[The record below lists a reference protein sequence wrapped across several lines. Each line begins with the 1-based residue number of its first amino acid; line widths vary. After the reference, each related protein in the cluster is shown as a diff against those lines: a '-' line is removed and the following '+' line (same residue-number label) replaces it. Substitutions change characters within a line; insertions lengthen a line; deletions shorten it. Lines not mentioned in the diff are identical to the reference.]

1 MRAPALIVLLAAAA
15 GSGAVESPHG
25 AIALECTTC
34 HTTTAWTLR
43 VGAAFD
49 HARDSAW
56 PLEGQ
61 HRDVA
66 CGVCHIDLKFAG
78 SPTSCAGCHLDV
90 HQGSLGPACEDCHSP
105 ARWLD
110 LPALTRR
117 HDQSGFPLIG
127 AHRDAACSACHTGSG
142 AWQFTGT
149 PLDCAACHLPDWQA
163 TSRPPHEES
172 GLGRDCA
179 TCHGARRWTDTP
191 GFAHAAFPLRGA
203 HAAASCLTCHA
214 GGQYSGLPTECW
226 GCHEPAYR
234 ATTNPDHELS
244 QFGQDC
250 RACHGESAWS
260 PSTFDHAGTD
270 FPLTGAHAAIS
281 CASCHVDGQYQGTP
295 ADCWSCHQADYV
307 QAINPDHQ
315 AGQYPQDCAVCHT
328 TSAWQPASFNHN
340 STDFPLTGAH
350 VTIACAACHVSGQY
364 SGTPTD
370 CLSCHEGDY
379 QAATD
384 PDHTAA
390 GFPTDCAACHST
402 SRWDGATFNHDQQ
415 WFPIYSGQHQGE
427 WSSCAECHTNSSDYA
442 VFSCLTCHEHA
453 RSSTDSDHGDVSGY
467 VYESQACLD
476 CHPNGGSNDAAHPG
490 LRTRGMDMR
499 WRTPLR

>member
-1 MRAPALIVLLAAAA
+1 MNLAKAAALLAAALSA
-15 GSGAVESPHG
+15 GAVESPHG
-25 AIALECTTC
+25 AIELDCTTC
-34 HTTTAWTLR
+34 HTTTAWVYR
-43 VGAAFD
+43 VGATFD
-49 HARDSAW
+49 HSRDSSW
-56 PLEGQ
+56 PLEGA

-66 CGVCHIDLKFAG
+66 CAVCHLELKFAD
-78 SPTSCAGCHLDV
+78 SPTTCAGCHLDV
-90 HQGSLGPACEDCHSP
+90 HQGSLGIVCQDCHSP
-105 ARWLD
+105 ERWLD

-117 HDQSGFPLIG
+117 HDQSGFPLTG
-127 AHRDAACSACHTGSG
+127 AHRDAACTACHPGSG

-191 GFAHAAFPLRGA
+191 GFRH
-203 HAAASCLTCHA
+203 
-214 GGQYSGLPTECW
+214 GG
-226 GCHEPAYR
+226 
-234 ATTNPDHELS
+234 
-244 QFGQDC
+244 
-250 RACHGESAWS
+250 
-260 PSTFDHAGTD
+260 

-281 CASCHVDGQYQGTP
+281 CALCHVDGQYQGTP
-295 ADCWSCHQADYV
+295 FDCWSCHESNYLQTVD
-307 QAINPDHQ
+307 PDHQ
-315 AGQYPQDCAVCHT
+315 AGPYPQDCAVCHT

-364 SGTPTD
+364 VGTPTA

-427 WSSCAECHTNSSDYA
+427 WSSCAECHTSSSDYA

-453 RSSTDSDHGDVSGY
+453 RSSMDSEHNDVGGY

-476 CHPNGGSNDAAHPG
+476 CHPSGGSNDAAHPG
-490 LRTRGMDMR
+490 LHTRGMDTR